1 MNTLNIAYTKAQ
13 EKVFFESK
21 ARFKTI
27 AKGRRLGFTRG
38 CANYVIEC
46 LLDDDFNIK
55 IGVTTLSIFFGITLL
70 INYVGLLLVE
80 NFVFLGMLMV
90 FGYMTT
96 YNIKHKKTKN

>member
-1 MNTLNIAYTKAQ
+1 MII
-13 EKVFFESK
+13 VFFG
-21 ARFKTI
+21 TI
-27 AKGRRLGFTRG
+27 IYELIKYIK
-38 CANYVIEC
+38 N
-46 LLDDDFNIK
+46 DDDFNIK

-96 YNIKHKKTKN
+96 YNIQHKKTKN